1 MSPPLI
7 STLVENCRCL
17 QDHAWHQ
24 TAGLMIVAAAEVESL
39 NRRIAQLQRHL
50 RALDEAH
57 ETRATLQTSDQI
69 AVGSARR

>member
-7 STLVENCRCL
+7 STLVESCRCL

-39 NRRIAQLQRHL
+39 NRRIAQLQGHL

-57 ETRATLQTSDQI
+57 ETRPILQTSDET